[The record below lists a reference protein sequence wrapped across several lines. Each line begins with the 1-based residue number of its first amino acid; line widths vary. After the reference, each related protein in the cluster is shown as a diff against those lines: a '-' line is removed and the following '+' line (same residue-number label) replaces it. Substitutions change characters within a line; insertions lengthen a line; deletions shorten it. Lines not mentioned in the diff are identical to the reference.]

1 MILVVSGVFNQ
12 MENYFK
18 TDDLHDQLVRPL
30 NIPFDNAS
38 SHYDK
43 FRRDNPLARKLSHS
57 HIPIEPLSGNGY
69 FFDIPKRHSDQR
81 IGFTAKDFVKKCN
94 ELLHQA
100 NLANITV
107 VAYIV
112 GHTDNESDDL
122 DELKKEYEKIRQQ
135 QNKIILFGLWITD
148 EHAIQDQ
155 GVPILD
161 VGALYVN
168 IDRNTAKHHRLEKHQ
183 QVILEVPEDGG
194 VIEFT

>member
-1 MILVVSGVFNQ
+1 MVKDFNI
-12 MENYFK
+12 N
-18 TDDLHDQLVRPL
+18 DLTDQLVRPL

-57 HIPIEPLSGNGY
+57 HIPIEPLSGHGY
-69 FFDIPKRHSDQR
+69 FFDIPKPHSNQR
-81 IGFTAKDFVKKCN
+81 IGYTAKDFVEKCN
-94 ELLHQA
+94 ELLHQV
-100 NLANITV
+100 NLSVITD

-122 DELKKEYEKIRQQ
+122 DELKQEYEKIRQQ

-148 EHAIQDQ
+148 EHAIQGQ

-168 IDRNTAKHHRLEKHQ
+168 IDRNTAKNHRLEKHQ

-194 VIEFT
+194 VIEFTW